1 MPAWLRW
8 VGIIFV
14 GLIAVLGAA
23 YWWFFLESSVPDGKF
38 DLDIAELRTLANS
51 IKAEKP
57 VDVRVEHVGSGEFSL
72 AIGIAGGA
80 WSPSDVPFQSFQVV
94 YNGGGHVVIDAGMD
108 KETANKGGAPKFYD
122 EAAFGRVLKAMEA
135 ASHIVVTHEHF
146 DHMAGLTTAANVKDL
161 MSKAVLTAEQV
172 NSTAP
177 AAIVAKVPAEALQGY
192 TPLTYEKYHALAP
205 GIVLIKAPGHT
216 PGSQMV
222 FVQLQNGAEYLFLG
236 DVAWKMAN
244 VDLVRER
251 PRAVTQFFLQED
263 RAKVALQLKAIKE
276 AKDANP
282 QLLVVPGHDLGVLNR
297 ALEEGWLKAGFVSAV
312 PEPAPV
318 PTPP

>member
-8 VGIIFV
+8 VGIAFIA
-14 GLIAVLGAA
+14 LIAIFGAA
-23 YWWFFLESSVPDGKF
+23 YWWFFLESSVPEGKF
-38 DLDIAELRTLANS
+38 DLDIAELRSLANS
-51 IKAEKP
+51 IQAEKP
-57 VDVRVEHVGSGEFSL
+57 IEVRVEHVGSGEFPL
-72 AIGIAGGA
+72 AVALAGGS
-80 WSPSDVPFQSFQVV
+80 WSASAVPFQSFQVV
-94 YNGGGHVVIDAGMD
+94 YNGGGHVVIDTGMD
-108 KETANKGGAPKFYD
+108 KATASKDGPPKFYD
-122 EAAFGRVLKAMEA
+122 EEAYGRIVKAMEGA
-135 ASHIVVTHEHF
+135 QKIVVTHEHF
-146 DHMAGLTTAANVKDL
+146 DHMGGLTSAPNVKAL
-161 MSKAVLTAEQV
+161 MGAAVLTAEQV

-177 AAIVAKVPAEALQGY
+177 AAIVAKVPADALAGY
-192 TPLTYEKYHALAP
+192 APLSYEKHHVLAP
-205 GIVLIKAPGHT
+205 GVVLIKAPGHT

-263 RAKVALQLKAIKE
+263 RAKVALQLKAIKA

-282 QLLVVPGHDLGVLNR
+282 QLLVVPGHDLDVLNR
-297 ALEEGWLKAGFVSAV
+297 ALEEGWLKAQFVSA
-312 PEPAPV
+312 PNEAA

>member
-8 VGIIFV
+8 VGIVFV

-23 YWWFFLESSVPDGKF
+23 YWWFFVESSVPEGKF
-38 DLDIAELRTLANS
+38 DLDMVELRSLANS
-51 IKAEKP
+51 IKDEKP
-57 VDVRVEHVGSGEFSL
+57 IDVRVEHVGSGEFAL
-72 AIGIAGGA
+72 AIGLAGGA
-80 WSPSDVPFQSFQVV
+80 WSPSDIPFQSFQVL
-94 YNGGGHVVIDAGMD
+94 YNGGRHVIIDTGMD
-108 KETANKGGAPKFYD
+108 KATATKDGAPKFYD
-122 EAAFGRVLKAMEA
+122 EASFARIVKAMETA
-135 ASHIVVTHEHF
+135 WHIVVTHEHF
-146 DHMAGLTTAANVKDL
+146 DHMAGLTTAPSVKDL
-161 MSKAVLTAEQV
+161 MTRAVLTAEQV

-177 AAIVAKVPAEALQGY
+177 AAIVAKVPADALQGY
-192 TPLTYEKYHALAP
+192 TPLTYEKYHVLAP

-222 FVQLQNGAEYLFLG
+222 FVQLQNGAEYLLLG

-263 RAKVALQLKAIKE
+263 RNKVALQLKAIKE

-282 QLLVVPGHDLGVLNR
+282 QLLVVPGHDLGILNR
-297 ALEEGWLKAGFVSAV
+297 ALEEGWLKAGFSLPEVS
-312 PEPAPV
+312 
-318 PTPP
+318 PTPTINPP